1 MKIIYFLVL
10 IFNLAFALWLYTL
23 PSHDTSFNYLYNIF
37 GSLNFLLGSLTS
49 FFYIKRYKQYK
60 IIFLGLGISSLSYF
74 LAQLTWYAYNT
85 LYQSEIPYP
94 SYTDLFFLI
103 FYLTTIISGLKT
115 MRFIKF
121 KFNLGAFIEIIAV
134 ALVILLLSHSFMNSA
149 SVSGPTTILEAILNY
164 AYPTLDAILI
174 SLTLSAIRSQFG
186 RSQPM
191 LLLYI
196 VAFITLT
203 FGDSIFAYQTSLD
216 LYWNGNIVDV
226 FFSLTGFFMALG
238 IYNMPSLLNTQD
250 KKLT

>member
-1 MKIIYFLVL
+1 MKIFYYLVL
-10 IFNLAFALWLYTL
+10 LFNIAFALWLFTL
-23 PSHDTSFNYLYNIF
+23 SSHSTSFNYLYNIL

-49 FFYIKRYKQYK
+49 FYFSKKYSQHK
-60 IIFLGLGISSLSYF
+60 IIFLGLGVSSLSYF
-74 LAQLTWYAYNT
+74 LAQLTWYGYNT

-115 MRFIKF
+115 MSFIKF
-121 KFNLGAFIEIIAV
+121 KFNLGTFIEIIAV
-134 ALVILLLSHSFMNSA
+134 ALVILLLSHSFMNSV
-149 SVSGPTTILEAILNY
+149 STSGPTTLLEAILNY

-174 SLTLSAIRSQFG
+174 SLTLAAIRSQYG

-191 LLLYI
+191 LLLFMS
-196 VAFITLT
+196 AFIALT
-203 FGDSIFAYQTSLD
+203 FGDTIFAYQTSLD

-226 FFSLTGFFMALG
+226 FFSLTGFFMAMA
-238 IYNMPSLLNTQD
+238 IYSMPSLLNAQD